1 MKVSI
6 SVKRSGAG
14 LGKLKNAKKR
24 CRAKIGFPNNPEMS
38 AIATYNEFGWVQRV
52 TPAQATYLSGRLG
65 YDTVRLG
72 FENAPIKPN
81 STLSSP
87 PRPFLR
93 STLRA
98 QADAWK
104 AEVGNGIKA
113 LGLSGLPA
121 VMQTVGGDAATDVR
135 ETIKKG
141 GTRLEQFPER
151 SELTMLL
158 YSAQDSHTQGG
169 NKRKIE
175 RDSGDGTRKP
185 LRRSSAMLNAVG
197 FEVET
202 E

>member
-6 SVKRSGAG
+6 SVSRKGKG
-14 LGKLKNAKKR
+14 LGAIKNAKKR

-65 YDTVRLG
+65 YDTIRLG
-72 FENAPIKPN
+72 FDKAPVKPN

-93 STLRA
+93 GTLRA
-98 QADAWK
+98 QADTWK
-104 AEVGNGIKA
+104 TEVGKGIKA
-113 LGLSGLPA
+113 LGLKGLQT
-121 VMQTVGGDAATDVR
+121 VMQSVGGAAATDVR

-141 GTRLEQFPER
+141 GTRLEQFKER
-151 SELTMLL
+151 SDLTMLL
-158 YSAQDSHTQGG
+158 YSAQDSFTQGG

-197 FEVET
+197 FEVE
-202 E
+202 